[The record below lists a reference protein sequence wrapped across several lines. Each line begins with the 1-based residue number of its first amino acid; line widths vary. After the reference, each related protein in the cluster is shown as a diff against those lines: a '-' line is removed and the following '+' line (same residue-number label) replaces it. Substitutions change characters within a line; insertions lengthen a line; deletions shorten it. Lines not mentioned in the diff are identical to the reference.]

1 MTEMMSFG
9 PLVVRFDDRVLRPRP
24 WTIAQ
29 STWAAELIGD
39 DRLGTL
45 LELCAGAGQIG
56 LTLATLVPGSLVL
69 VDADE
74 NACSFAQANAEAAG
88 LGWRVEVRNG
98 PLESVLA
105 ADERFGC
112 ILADPPWVR
121 SRDVEKF
128 PLDPHAA
135 INGGTDGLDLA
146 RVCVSLIGQHLAESG
161 VAILQLGDMEQ
172 VATIRRYLDS
182 EPQLRLR
189 VLDVRVPGDS
199 GVLVRLGRR
208 VSAH

>member
-1 MTEMMSFG
+1 MTETLSFG
-9 PLVVRFDDRVLRPRP
+9 PLVVTFDDRVLRPRP

-29 STWAAELIGD
+29 SLWAAELLGD
-39 DRLGTL
+39 GGPGTL

-56 LTLATLVPGSLVL
+56 LALAALVPGSIVL
-69 VDADE
+69 VDADDH
-74 NACSFAQANAEAAG
+74 ACSFARANAAAAD
-88 LGWRVEVRNG
+88 LGSRVDVRNA
-98 PLESVLA
+98 PLESALA

-121 SRDVEKF
+121 TKDVKKF
-128 PLDPHAA
+128 PLDPQVA

-161 VAILQLGDMEQ
+161 VAILQLGDTEQ
-172 VATIRRYLDS
+172 VATICSYLDS
-182 EPQLRLR
+182 EPQLGLR
-189 VLDVRVPGDS
+189 VLDVRVPGNN

-208 VSAH
+208 R